1 MWCLYHKDITWKDS
15 SDSKNNVKIVIAK
28 GYYLDILASSD
39 ASFCSNFALDSYS
52 YMMSS
57 NDNTN
62 GMILINITFNSF
74 KINTKDIDNPVP
86 APTTNA
92 DKR

>member
-1 MWCLYHKDITWKDS
+1 MWCLYQKDITSKD
-15 SDSKNNVKIVIAK
+15 SDSKNNVKIVTAK

-52 YMMSS
+52 YMISS
-57 NDNTN
+57 NDTTN
-62 GMILINITFNSF
+62 EMMILITITFNSF
-74 KINTKDIDNPVP
+74 KISTKDIDNPVP